1 MAGQSEL
8 SLPERVAVLETELGT
23 VKGDLKEIK
32 DKLDDLLT
40 LKARGMG
47 ALSLVSLIIGSG
59 VIGLILTIIKFVPK
73 PHL

>member
-1 MAGQSEL
+1 MAGQNEL
-8 SLPERVAVLETELGT
+8 SLPERVAVLETEINTLQT
-23 VKGDLKEIK
+23 DLKEIK

-59 VIGLILTIIKFVPK
+59 VIGLIVTILKFR